1 MGRGKTK
8 PAESPQSLG
17 ADGETNGSEVAQPQ
31 PQLLP
36 QPMSGKQRR
45 LARRRRRQLR
55 KFERQLLARRSRLRP
70 RPFRKAAR
78 VPQEQLEAVVDAA
91 LARALER
98 EREGMAEQAK
108 ETIDEQLKEISESL
122 EREQEGLA
130 EQAKERIDA
139 HFKQISESLE
149 RRQQEAEKRII
160 GRTERSLEQMAQS
173 ASKRLNREAA
183 RLRSELRSGTPS
195 KVSGEEQ
202 SVELTERTIEERLE
216 ELNQSWQREAEMR
229 IIDRTERSLDQM
241 AQSASKRLNR
251 ETARLRSELRS
262 GTPSKVSPERDRQ
275 S

>member
-17 ADGETNGSEVAQPQ
+17 ADGETNGPEVAQ

-45 LARRRRRQLR
+45 LARRRRRQLK

-70 RPFRKAAR
+70 RLFRKAVR
-78 VPQEQLEAVVDAA
+78 LPHEQLAAVVEEA
-91 LARALER
+91 LARSLER
-98 EREGMAEQAK
+98 EREGLAEQAK
-108 ETIDEQLKEISESL
+108 ETIDEHFKEISESL
-122 EREQEGLA
+122 EREREGLA
-130 EQAKERIDA
+130 EQAKETIDE
-139 HFKQISESLE
+139 HFKEISESLE
-149 RRQQEAEKRII
+149 RRQREAEKRII
-160 GRTERSLEQMAQS
+160 VRTERSLEQMAES

-195 KVSGEEQ
+195 KVSRGGEQ

-216 ELNQSWQREAEMR
+216 AMNQSWQQEAEMR